1 MTEDRR
7 QHDIVM
13 WFYQTYPHL
22 DNQLFMVHN
31 ETYSEQ
37 NGKRLVSMGLK
48 KNVSDL
54 LFYGQNIF
62 AGIEVKIEGSSHPR
76 DHIEGQLKFGESLI
90 KNGHFFILSHKEQ
103 PIKHF
108 ITLLIESPEKAQ
120 NYANEI
126 NKYTYD
132 LLSLSTKKTIIF
144 GV

>member
-22 DNQLFMVHN
+22 DNQLFMVQN
-31 ETYSEQ
+31 NTYSQ
-37 NGKRLVSMGLK
+37 AHGKRMVAMGLK

-54 LFYGQNIF
+54 LFYSTNIF

-90 KNGHFFILSHKEQ
+90 KNGHYFIISHKEE

-108 ITLLIESPEKAQ
+108 INLLLNDPQQAQ

-126 NKYTYD
+126 NKYTID
-132 LLSLSTKKTIIF
+132 LLAASTKKTIIF

>member
-22 DNQLFMVHN
+22 DNQLFMVQN
-31 ETYSEQ
+31 NTYSQ
-37 NGKRLVSMGLK
+37 AHGKRMVSMGLK

-62 AGIEVKIEGSSHPR
+62 AGIEVKIEGSSHQR
-76 DHIEGQLKFGESLI
+76 EHIEGQLKFGESLI

-103 PIKHF
+103 PIKQF

-132 LLSLSTKKTIIF
+132 LLQSSTKKTIIF

>member
-22 DNQLFMVHN
+22 ENQLFMVQN
-31 ETYSEQ
+31 NTYSQ
-37 NGKRLVSMGLK
+37 AHGKRMVAMGLK

-54 LFYGQNIF
+54 LFFGKNIF
-62 AGIEVKIEGSSHPR
+62 AGIEVKIEGSSHSR
-76 DHIEGQLKFGESLI
+76 DHIDGQLKFGESLI
-90 KNGHFFILSHKEQ
+90 KNGHFFIISHKEE

-120 NYANEI
+120 KYANEI
-126 NKYTYD
+126 NKYTYS
-132 LLSLSTKKTIIF
+132 LLETSTKKTIIF
-144 GV
+144 GS